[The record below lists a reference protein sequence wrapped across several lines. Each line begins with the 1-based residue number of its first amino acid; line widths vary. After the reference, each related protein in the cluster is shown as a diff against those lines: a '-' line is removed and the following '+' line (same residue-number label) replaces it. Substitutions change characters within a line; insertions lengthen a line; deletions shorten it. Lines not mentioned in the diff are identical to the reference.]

1 MKNFSAEFVK
11 TCVSPDQYP
20 HDRIPEIAIVGRSNV
35 GKSSAI
41 NTLLNRKGL
50 AKVGK
55 IPGKTQTINFF
66 KVSTGDALLPE
77 FRLVDLPGYG
87 YAKVPKTVREAWG
100 PMIEQYLTTRENLC
114 GGLVLIDARRSQ
126 APDSVLVGWLGS
138 LSLKT
143 IIVATKADKIPP
155 RLYRSHLENIRDE
168 LLLAP
173 ETPLLLFSART
184 RQGRP
189 DVFQAVQN
197 LVRATVSHQ

>member
-1 MKNFSAEFVK
+1 VKNFSAEFVK
-11 TCVSPDQYP
+11 TCVSPEQYP

-66 KVSTGDALLPE
+66 KVSTGETLLRE

-126 APDSVLVGWLGS
+126 SQDSVLVGWLTS
-138 LSLKT
+138 LSLNLV
-143 IIVATKADKIPP
+143 IVATKADKIPQ
-155 RLYRSHLENIRDE
+155 RLHRPHLEKIRAE
-168 LLLAP
+168 LRLAP

-189 DVFQAVQN
+189 EVFQAVKN
-197 LVRATVSHQ
+197 LIRSTISHQ